1 MTKHVVVLDI
11 VGLEEKH
18 LNSGVTP
25 NIDNLS
31 NSGEHAKLK
40 SVFPAVTC
48 SVQASFLSGEYPNK
62 HGIIS
67 NGYFNRSSNTV
78 SFWEQY
84 DSLVQSPRLWDKINE
99 KNKNFTTAV
108 LFWQNTL
115 YSKSN
120 IIVTPKPLHMDD
132 GMIMWC
138 YSKPPSYYENI
149 TSSIG
154 EFNLSTYWG
163 PLASPKSSQWIIEAS
178 KFTLKTQ
185 KPNLLLTYIPHV
197 DYSAQR
203 FGKESSQVLNDIK
216 LADSFVGDIVNTSK
230 QTGTYEDTHFIV
242 FSEYSFNDVNK
253 SISLNLYLRDKG
265 LLKVREIENK
275 EYIDFELSKAF
286 AMVDHQIAHIYTQSD
301 DDNDIK
307 EITSILSEID
317 GIDIILDKDSKKL
330 FNIDHPRSGNIIVVA
345 NKTTWFNYYW
355 WYDDDKSPNFTKN
368 VDIHRKPGYDPLELF
383 FDPKTKSI
391 PYQTDLIKSSHGRP
405 SSIEL
410 DEELSLY
417 VSNKKTNI
425 PKKDGIVDIVNISR
439 YLQNIF

>member
-18 LNSGVTP
+18 LNSGLAP
-25 NIDNLS
+25 NIDKLS
-31 NSGEHAKLK
+31 NSGEHSKLK
-40 SVFPAVTC
+40 SVFPTVTC

-67 NGYFNRSSNTV
+67 NGYFDKNTNTV

-84 DSLVQSPRLWDKINE
+84 DSLVQSPRLWDKIKD
-99 KNKNFTTAV
+99 KNNTLSTAV

-115 YSKSN
+115 YSKSD

-138 YSKPPSYYENI
+138 YSKPLNYYEKM
-149 TSSIG
+149 TSFIG

-163 PLASPKSSQWIIEAS
+163 PLASPKSSQWITEAS
-178 KFTLKTQ
+178 KFTLQKQ
-185 KPNLLLTYIPHV
+185 KPRLLLTYIPHV

-203 FGKESSQVLNDIK
+203 FGKESNQVLNDIK
-216 LADSFVGDIVNTSK
+216 LADSFVGDIINTSK
-230 QTGTYEDTHFIV
+230 QIGIYDDTQFII
-242 FSEYSFNDVNK
+242 FSEYSFNDVKK
-253 SISLNLYLRDKG
+253 SISLNLHLREKG
-265 LLKVREIENK
+265 LLKVREIGNK

-301 DDNDIK
+301 DDDSIK
-307 EITSILSEID
+307 EILNILKDID
-317 GIDIILDKDSKKL
+317 GIDMILNKDSKKL
-330 FNIDHPRSGNIIVVA
+330 FKIDHPRSGNIIIVA
-345 NKTTWFNYYW
+345 NKNTWFNYYW
-355 WYDDDKSPNFTKN
+355 WYDIEKSPNFTKN

-383 FDPKTKSI
+383 FEHKTKSI

-405 SSIEL
+405 SNIESN
-410 DEELSLY
+410 EGLSLY
-417 VSNKKTNI
+417 VSNKKSDVS
-425 PKKDGIVDIVNISR
+425 KKDGIIDIVNLGK